1 MSCHWMLLITWWWMS
16 HFTNEMGG
24 LAVRH
29 LICFLFG
36 MNPLLWIES
45 VRRILHHG
53 HHGSK
58 TIFIDCHGNQ
68 VSGYGLRLAEQGAI
82 AWVWF
87 CSMGIEGMLDILPS
101 GSSCGHVSGGGTLW
115 QCPAI
120 EPPDQKVLLK
130 KIVLSPLAFSFQPDF
145 QVWFFSTC
153 QARDMSSVNS
163 SFGWHSQSWY
173 SSCNQK
179 LSPISAIRELVQ
191 GP

>member
-24 LAVRH
+24 LAVQH

-87 CSMGIEGMLDILPS
+87 CSMGHRDRRNVRYPS
-101 GSSCGHVSGGGTLW
+101 QWQQLW
-115 QCPAI
+115 PCIWWWHFVAVPSNWTSWPESVAK
-120 EPPDQKVLLK
+120 EDC
-130 KIVLSPLAFSFQPDF
+130 SFSTSFQ
-145 QVWFFSTC
+145 FS
-153 QARDMSSVNS
+153 ARFPSLILQHLSSQRYVFS
-163 SFGWHSQSWY
+163 KF
-173 SSCNQK
+173 
-179 LSPISAIRELVQ
+179 
-191 GP
+191 